1 MKKSM
6 LLIMAFTLIFAVFAG
21 SASAKPRGGSFKSP
35 KQSYTQT
42 PKKTDNVQQSTS
54 GTKNTASTAATTKR
68 GFSSGGSFM
77 KGLMI
82 GGLAGML
89 FGSMFMNMGFMGDF
103 LGLLVNLFAIYLLFV
118 AIRGIVR
125 YFRNRRKPHHPN
137 DQYRG
142 Y

>member
-21 SASAKPRGGSFKSP
+21 TASAKPRGGSFKSP
-35 KQSYTQT
+35 KQSYSST
-42 PKKTDNVQQSTS
+42 PKKTDNVQQSNS
-54 GTKNTASTAATTKR
+54 GTKNTTGAATTTKR

-103 LGLLVNLFAIYLLFV
+103 LGLLVNLFAIFLLFV

-125 YFRNRRKPHHPN
+125 YFRNRRKPHYPN
-137 DQYRG
+137 DHQG